1 MQHDY
6 SRTWSCALQGATVRC
21 KAVKALK
28 AVVQASR
35 SVLAL
40 DEVQDGVSLALQV
53 NYNAAIATGMTGGL
67 HFWFVG

>member
-1 MQHDY
+1 M
-6 SRTWSCALQGATVRC
+6 RC

-35 SVLAL
+35 PVLAL

-53 NYNAAIATGMTGGL
+53 LSNLAIAASPRRL
-67 HFWFVG
+67 CSDL